1 MKVNPLGLSTYQAL
15 SLSPRGVTRGVS
27 SFSALEGNK
36 AKPKEFFEV
45 LLEKVKEV
53 DAKEKEAEMAIL
65 DLLSGKEVDPVEL
78 SMKVSQADVS
88 MKLLLRLRNKA
99 LEAYQEIMRMQ
110 I

>member
-15 SLSPRGVTRGVS
+15 EV
-27 SFSALEGNK
+27 NK
-36 AKPKEFFEV
+36 AKPKDFFEV
-45 LLEKVKEV
+45 LLDKVKEV
-53 DAKEKEAEMAIL
+53 DVKEKEAEKAIL

>member
-15 SLSPRGVTRGVS
+15 
-27 SFSALEGNK
+27 EGNK
-36 AKPKEFFEV
+36 AKPKDFFEM
-45 LLEKVKEV
+45 LLDKVKEV
-53 DAKEKEAEMAIL
+53 DAKEKEAERAIL
-65 DLLSGKEVDPVEL
+65 DLISGKEVDLVQL

>member
-15 SLSPRGVTRGVS
+15 
-27 SFSALEGNK
+27 EGNK
-36 AKPKEFFEV
+36 AKPKKFFEV
-45 LLEKVKEV
+45 LLDKVKEV
-53 DAKEKEAEMAIL
+53 DAKEKEAEKAII
-65 DLLSGKEVDPVEL
+65 DLLSGKEVDLIEL

>member
-1 MKVNPLGLSTYQAL
+1 MKVNPLGLSTYKVLA
-15 SLSPRGVTRGVS
+15 
-27 SFSALEGNK
+27 EKK
-36 AKPKEFFEV
+36 AKPKDFFEV
-45 LLEKVKEV
+45 LLDKVKEV
-53 DAKEKEAEMAIL
+53 DAKEKEAEKAIL

-88 MKLLLRLRNKA
+88 MKLLLRLRNKV

>member
-1 MKVNPLGLSTYQAL
+1 MKVNPLGLFAYQ
-15 SLSPRGVTRGVS
+15 
-27 SFSALEGNK
+27 ALEGNK

-45 LLEKVKEV
+45 LLDKVKEA
-53 DAKEKEAEMAIL
+53 DAKEKEAEKAIL
-65 DLLSGKEVDPVEL
+65 DLLSGKKVDLVEL

>member
-1 MKVNPLGLSTYQAL
+1 MKVNPLGLSTYQAH
-15 SLSPRGVTRGVS
+15 
-27 SFSALEGNK
+27 EGKK
-36 AKPKEFFEV
+36 AKPKDFFEV

-53 DAKEKEAEMAIL
+53 DAKEKEAEKAIL

>member
-1 MKVNPLGLSTYQAL
+1 MKVNLLGLSTY
-15 SLSPRGVTRGVS
+15 RV
-27 SFSALEGNK
+27 LEGK
-36 AKPKEFFEV
+36 KDKPKDIFDAMLKV
-45 LLEKVKEV
+45 MRDKVKEV
-53 DAKEKEAEMAIL
+53 DEMEKEAEKAIF
-65 DLLSGKEVDPVEL
+65 DLLSGKDVDPVEL

>member
-15 SLSPRGVTRGVS
+15 EV
-27 SFSALEGNK
+27 NK
-36 AKPKEFFEV
+36 AKPRDFLEV
-45 LLEKVKEV
+45 LLDKVKEV
-53 DAKEKEAEMAIL
+53 DAKEKEAERAIL
-65 DLLSGKEVDPVEL
+65 DLISGKEVDPVEL

>member
-1 MKVNPLGLSTYQAL
+1 MKVNPLGLSTYQAH
-15 SLSPRGVTRGVS
+15 SLSPRGITRGVS
-27 SFSALEGNK
+27 SFSALEVNK

-53 DAKEKEAEMAIL
+53 DAKEKEAERAIL

>member
-15 SLSPRGVTRGVS
+15 
-27 SFSALEGNK
+27 EGK
-36 AKPKEFFEV
+36 KGKPKDFFEV
-45 LLEKVKEV
+45 LLDKVKEV
-53 DAKEKEAEMAIL
+53 DAKEKEAERAIL

>member
-15 SLSPRGVTRGVS
+15 
-27 SFSALEGNK
+27 EEKK
-36 AKPKEFFEV
+36 AKPKGFFEV
-45 LLEKVKEV
+45 LLDKVKEV
-53 DAKEKEAEMAIL
+53 DAKEKEAERAIL
-65 DLLSGKEVDPVEL
+65 DLLSGKEVDLVEL

>member
-15 SLSPRGVTRGVS
+15 
-27 SFSALEGNK
+27 EEKK

-45 LLEKVKEV
+45 LLDKVKEV
-53 DAKEKEAEMAIL
+53 DAKEKEAEKAIL

-78 SMKVSQADVS
+78 SMKISQADVS

>member
-1 MKVNPLGLSTYQAL
+1 MKVNPLGLSAYQ
-15 SLSPRGVTRGVS
+15 S
-27 SFSALEGNK
+27 LEGK
-36 AKPKEFFEV
+36 KGKPKDFFEV
-45 LLEKVKEV
+45 LLDKVKEV
-53 DAKEKEAEMAIL
+53 DTKEKEAEKAIL

>member
-15 SLSPRGVTRGVS
+15 
-27 SFSALEGNK
+27 EGKK

-53 DAKEKEAEMAIL
+53 DAKEKEAERAIL

-88 MKLLLRLRNKA
+88 MKILLRLRNKA
-99 LEAYQEIMRMQ
+99 LEAYQEIIRMQ

>member
-15 SLSPRGVTRGVS
+15 
-27 SFSALEGNK
+27 EGK
-36 AKPKEFFEV
+36 EGKPKEFFEV
-45 LLEKVKEV
+45 ILEKVKEV
-53 DAKEKEAEMAIL
+53 DAKEKEAEKAIL